1 MSNLCVSNSWRRCA
15 VPSTALPRPL
25 LYMCATT
32 DACRAAGRRGV
43 AKAMLRVCEEY
54 AHEWGYSEL
63 YLHAATENESL
74 LAMYAQWDYEQ
85 LPSFDQPEYIL
96 ALSGRE
102 ATRFHRLPLPR
113 A

>member
-1 MSNLCVSNSWRRCA
+1 M
-15 VPSTALPRPL
+15 L
-25 LYMCATT
+25 LT
-32 DACRAAGRRGV
+32 
-43 AKAMLRVCEEY
+43 CEEY

-63 YLHAATENESL
+63 YLHAATDNESL
-74 LAMYAQWDYEQ
+74 LAMYKHWEYEQ

-113 A
+113 APRSLSARAPNSRVCSRVSSSSSATACTFC

>member
-1 MSNLCVSNSWRRCA
+1 M
-15 VPSTALPRPL
+15 PSTALPRPL

-63 YLHAATENESL
+63 YLHAATANESL
-74 LAMYAQWDYEQ
+74 LAMYAQWEYEQ